1 MKLIRKLMSVV
12 LAASMLAASGA
23 AQAAS
28 EYSLISASSISDL
41 PSKVV
46 SELELTSGVV
56 TSEEITRGQFAK
68 LLLNASSYKGEA
80 AVSTT
85 YAMFTDVPSTHTYFS
100 AICTAANEGWM
111 TAYLDGTFRPDQAI
125 TLREALNGLVAL
137 LGYQSSDF
145 TGGQTTRTAVYSSSG
160 LLDDVTKGL
169 DGTLSSSDC
178 ITLLYNLMKADTS
191 SGQTY
196 GSLFNCQLDSD
207 GEIDYVAL
215 LQTHTNRIT
224 GPVEVDSD
232 DLEDVIPF
240 SEDRATVFRDGEISD
255 VDNVQEGDY
264 IFYSTKTRT
273 IWAYSENIVTGIVT
287 GIGYDLDGSLLPTAL
302 YVDGTAFEI
311 QTDDLQYEFSNSN
324 VRVGDEVTV
333 IYDTEEST
341 DGSEDTNILRG
352 YIVY

>member
-1 MKLIRKLMSVV
+1 MSVV

-169 DGTLSSSDC
+169 DGTLS
-178 ITLLYNLMKADTS
+178 
-191 SGQTY
+191 
-196 GSLFNCQLDSD
+196 
-207 GEIDYVAL
+207 
-215 LQTHTNRIT
+215 
-224 GPVEVDSD
+224 
-232 DLEDVIPF
+232 
-240 SEDRATVFRDGEISD
+240 
-255 VDNVQEGDY
+255 
-264 IFYSTKTRT
+264 
-273 IWAYSENIVTGIVT
+273 
-287 GIGYDLDGSLLPTAL
+287 
-302 YVDGTAFEI
+302 
-311 QTDDLQYEFSNSN
+311 
-324 VRVGDEVTV
+324 
-333 IYDTEEST
+333 
-341 DGSEDTNILRG
+341 
-352 YIVY
+352 